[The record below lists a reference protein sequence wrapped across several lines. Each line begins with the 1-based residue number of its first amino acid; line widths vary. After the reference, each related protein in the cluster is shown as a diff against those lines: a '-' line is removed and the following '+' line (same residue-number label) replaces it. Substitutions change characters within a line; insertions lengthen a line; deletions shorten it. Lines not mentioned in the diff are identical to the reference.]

1 MRIRQCVAVLAAAFF
16 CASSALAADQC
27 PPLKIKASVDIVPL
41 KNGRFMIPVSVAG
54 HPAYFV
60 VATANP
66 LSSISSAVAEE
77 YKFPREHSHV
87 NFVGLAGQVSDKLA
101 TLPTFGIGNLK
112 AEHVRLLMVDSG
124 DHPAPQDGAMV
135 PSGML
140 GAEFLRA
147 YDVDLDFGA
156 NKMNL
161 ISREHCAGNVL
172 YWNSERLATLPMSVD
187 NDGKI
192 RFKMTLD
199 GHELD
204 AVLNTAI
211 PMSTIRMNT
220 AHNLYDVDNDTA
232 GNQREGALEN
242 GTPLYSHTFKSLAF
256 EGLSISNPKLV
267 LMPSLADAKIRHL
280 EARGNPLKLVLP
292 VQPQLVLGMAEL
304 RKLHVYID
312 YHNQTIYFTPAT
324 PGGDQPK
331 AASAA
336 P

>member
-1 MRIRQCVAVLAAAFF
+1 MISRYLAVFAVAFACV
-16 CASSALAADQC
+16 SSALAADQC
-27 PPLKIKASVDIVPL
+27 PPLKIMASVDMVPL

-66 LSSISSAVAEE
+66 VSSITSAVAEE
-77 YKFPREHSHV
+77 YKLPREHSGV
-87 NFVGLAGQVSDKLA
+87 KFVGLAGQVTDKIA
-101 TLPTFGIGNLK
+101 ILPTFGIGTLQ
-112 AEHVRLLMVDSG
+112 AQSVSMMMGDSG
-124 DHPAPQDGAMV
+124 DHVAPPEGAKV
-135 PSGML
+135 PSGTL
-140 GAEFLRA
+140 GADFLRV

-161 ISREHCAGNVL
+161 ISREHCTGNVL
-172 YWNSERLATLPMSVD
+172 YWNSERLARLPISVD
-187 NDGKI
+187 NNGKI
-192 RFKMTLD
+192 RFTMTLD

-211 PMSTIRMNT
+211 PMSTIRMST
-220 AHNLYDVDNDTA
+220 ASVLYDVHNDTP
-232 GNQREGALEN
+232 GNQKEGALAD
-242 GTPLYSHTFKSLAF
+242 GTTLYSHTFKSLTF
-256 EGLSISNPKLV
+256 DGLSISNPRLV

-280 EARGNPLKLVLP
+280 EAMGNPLKLVPP
-292 VQPQLVLGMAEL
+292 VQPELVLGMAEL

-312 YHNQTIYFTPAT
+312 YHHQTIYLTPAT

-331 AASAA
+331 TASAA